1 MTDFNLADYLYAA
14 VGRGAQAGNSML
26 EAMGRAALPYFW
38 GMVGIFAALAVIY
51 FFIASGWP
59 GKVRGYLWT

>member
-14 VGRGAQAGNSML
+14 LARGAQAGDGML

-38 GMVGIFAALAVIY
+38 GLVGIFAALAVIQ
-51 FFIASGWP
+51 SPEEKG
-59 GKVRGYLWT
+59 